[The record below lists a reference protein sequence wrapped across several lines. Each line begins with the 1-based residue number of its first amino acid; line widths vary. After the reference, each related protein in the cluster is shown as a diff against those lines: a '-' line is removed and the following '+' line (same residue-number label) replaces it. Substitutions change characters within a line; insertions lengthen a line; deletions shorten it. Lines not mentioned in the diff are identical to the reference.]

1 MKHAAPPGRSRLHTL
16 ASQAEKAGVIEVRIR
31 ELAQLFNSLDPSPFH
46 ERDLDDDAEEYI
58 VGWARELPADTPL
71 RIVVH
76 LPEDEARKAE
86 ERGLKAA
93 LANYFAERAAM
104 QQRDLNELFRIGWRY
119 LSIGVPV
126 LVICLVASQLARAH
140 FGSGPIASAIAESLI
155 LVGWVANWKPIET
168 FLYDWWPLKRR
179 RDLYRRLAQASVAIK
194 VR

>member
-1 MKHAAPPGRSRLHTL
+1 L
-16 ASQAEKAGVIEVRIR
+16 ANQVENTGVIEVRIR

-46 ERDLDDDAEEYI
+46 ERDLDDDAEVYI
-58 VGWARELPADTPL
+58 VGWARELPADAPL
-71 RIVVH
+71 SIVVH

-93 LANYFAERAAM
+93 LANYFAERASM
-104 QQRDLNELFRIGWRY
+104 QQRDLNELFRIGRLY
-119 LSIGVPV
+119 LSIGAPV
-126 LVICLVASQLARAH
+126 LVICLVASQLARARL
-140 FGSGPIASAIAESLI
+140 GSGPIASAIAESLI

-179 RDLYRRLAQASVAIK
+179 RDLYRRLAKAAVEIK

>member
-1 MKHAAPPGRSRLHTL
+1 L
-16 ASQAEKAGVIEVRIR
+16 ASQAKKAGVIEVRIR
-31 ELAQLFNSLDPSPFH
+31 ELAQIFNSLDPSPFH

-58 VGWARELPADTPL
+58 VGWARELPADAPL
-71 RIVVH
+71 SIVVH

-93 LANYFAERAAM
+93 LANYFAERASM
-104 QQRDLNELFRIGWRY
+104 QQRDLNELFRIGRRY

-126 LVICLVASQLARAH
+126 LVICLVASQLARARL
-140 FGSGPIASAIAESLI
+140 GSGPIASAIAESLI

-179 RDLYRRLAQASVAIK
+179 RDLYRRLAKAVVEIK

>member
-1 MKHAAPPGRSRLHTL
+1 M
-16 ASQAEKAGVIEVRIR
+16 ASQAKKAGVIEVRIR
-31 ELAQLFNSLDPSPFH
+31 ELAQIFNSLDPSPFH

-58 VGWARELPADTPL
+58 VGWARELPADAPL
-71 RIVVH
+71 SIVVH

-93 LANYFAERAAM
+93 LANYFAERASM
-104 QQRDLNELFRIGWRY
+104 QQRDLNELFRVGRRY

-126 LVICLVASQLARAH
+126 LVICLVASQLARARL
-140 FGSGPIASAIAESLI
+140 GSGPIASAIAESLI

-179 RDLYRRLAQASVAIK
+179 RDLYRRLAKAVVEIK